1 MSTVSIEPSTSPT
14 PSSHKLNGS
23 INQRIN
29 ISTLGTSSSK
39 HHHGSVSTP
48 TSKIGHSSTPLHVN
62 PQNAS
67 IMGPPSIG
75 VANITLNSNATT
87 KPLLDISRTSIHPGS
102 VLDTSRRTPN
112 ITLKETTT
120 AEDDDRH
127 GIYQMLA
134 SLALLCVLSL
144 LMSFLALF
152 FLQKLGPMMSAVQ
165 TLEPPS
171 SDRSSVKSTY
181 VTKAP
186 PKRIVVT
193 SEEYVTV
200 YQVSVALSTLTI
212 SLDLCCLFVCCIQ
225 FLFAIKLLKTPQG
238 DERTHKFLKRSS
250 HTRILAIGGFFL
262 SIPLF
267 FTGIILFTFIHF
279 NEVPAMAT
287 SIVIGLGIV
296 FCGVAS
302 VHNVYLWQWEKTR
315 ACKDLQQSRL
325 SQLGLDCSAQRAVE
339 LSTLV

>member
-1 MSTVSIEPSTSPT
+1 MSTMSIEPSTSPT
-14 PSSHKLNGS
+14 PSTHKLNGG
-23 INQRIN
+23 INQRLN
-29 ISTLGTSSSK
+29 ISTLSGTSGK
-39 HHHGSVSTP
+39 HIHSGGIIATP
-48 TSKIGHSSTPLHVN
+48 VVGHSSSPLNINSPGPSV
-62 PQNAS
+62 
-67 IMGPPSIG
+67 MGPPSNS
-75 VANITLNSNATT
+75 VANITLNSNTTT
-87 KPLLDISRTSIHPGS
+87 KPLLDVSRTSIHPGS
-102 VLDTSRRTPN
+102 VLEASRRTPN
-112 ITLKETTT
+112 ITLKDLHS
-120 AEDDDRH
+120 DDDEKN

-152 FLQKLGPMMSAVQ
+152 FLQKLGPMMSVIQ
-165 TLEPPS
+165 TLEPM
-171 SDRSSVKSTY
+171 DKTTAKLT

-186 PKRIVVT
+186 PKKIVVT
-193 SEEYVTV
+193 SEEYMTV

-238 DERTHKFLKRSS
+238 DERTQKFLKRSS
-250 HTRILAIGGFFL
+250 YTRVLAIGGFFL

-267 FTGIILFTFIHF
+267 FTGVILFTFIHF
-279 NEVPAMAT
+279 NEIPAMAT

-315 ACKDLQQSRL
+315 ACKELQQSRL
-325 SQLGLDCSAQRAVE
+325 SQLGLDMSTQRAIE